1 MGKLNQIAGDILG
14 RVNPEAAQQL
24 ITARH
29 IKRELGNKKLIL
41 CGSDDTA
48 VNLDKRLVS
57 MGVPVQHIILI
68 RRIRALR
75 LTAGM

>member
-29 IKRELGNKKLIL
+29 IKRELGNKKAY
-41 CGSDDTA
+41 T
-48 VNLDKRLVS
+48 VRK
-57 MGVPVQHIILI
+57 
-68 RRIRALR
+68 
-75 LTAGM
+75 